1 VSIVFLLIKGNL
13 FHSLIVK
20 GVDIDLVIIFT
31 VYFLVSNESSPG
43 IFAFCQGFL
52 LDVFSGGVLG
62 FFTLLYLLVYFS
74 IRIASHPIDLLS
86 PVGRAAVVFIA
97 VMIKEL
103 IMLLFFNLFSFE
115 YIFSGNSLLSF
126 FLSAVLTSILSIF
139 IFHFLKISPAVVTSV
154 EGDF

>member
-1 VSIVFLLIKGNL
+1 M
-13 FHSLIVK
+13 IVK
-20 GVDIDLVIIFT
+20 GVDIDLVIVFT
-31 VYFLVSNESSPG
+31 VYFLASNESSPG
-43 IFAFCQGFL
+43 IFAFFQGFL

-97 VMIKEL
+97 VMIKGL
-103 IMLLFFNLFSFE
+103 IMLLFLSLFSIQ
-115 YIFSGNSLLSF
+115 YVLSGDSLLSF

-139 IFHFLKISPAVVTSV
+139 IFYFLKISPAVVSPL